1 MSNEMKDW
9 LKDNQE
15 ENKKLIE
22 KFPYLA
28 IEKGYYKSTRL
39 DCVLKGWKEI
49 TIQMC
54 EDLNEVLGNFKEEF
68 YIMEMKEKWGMLQVY
83 HGALPEEIYD
93 EIEQIINEYQ
103 DISFHTCYICGKSTN
118 RRTSGRILPICNEH
132 MKGE

>member
-28 IEKGYYKSTRL
+28 IEKDYYRSTLL
-39 DCVLKGWKEI
+39 DRVPKGWREI

-68 YIMEMKEKWGMLQVY
+68 YIMEMKEKWGKATSLSWS
-83 HGALPEEIYD
+83 L
-93 EIEQIINEYQ
+93 
-103 DISFHTCYICGKSTN
+103 T
-118 RRTSGRILPICNEH
+118 RRNI
-132 MKGE
+132 